1 MYTDTHDLCHVFILF
16 TYDFLSG
23 CTYCGKLRAEMQN
36 IFSKQCGIVDCGVV
50 HVALEHLHHIT
61 DVAVVLSQLSLEPQG
76 IQQIAFTDARRDLV
90 DLHIQVAHF
99 NLQTWLNN
107 IGGEELEF
115 SLSMQSRH
123 KVEQKYSSAFS
134 KPEHQMEV
142 CCSLLISLSL
152 SLSHTHTHTHTHT
165 HMLVAV
171 CHRKNPQFP
180 LNTRLSGPQIWS
192 RWFAEKR
199 NILLCQESNPKLSSP

>member
-152 SLSHTHTHTHTHT
+152 SLSLSHTHTHTHTHT
-165 HMLVAV
+165 YAGRCVPQKEPAVPTEYKAKWTPDLVQMV
-171 CHRKNPQFP
+171 CRK
-180 LNTRLSGPQIWS
+180 
-192 RWFAEKR
+192 EKYLALPG
-199 NILLCQESNPKLSSP
+199 IKSQTV